1 MRMIPPCDV
10 RGRSLVEVIA
20 EMFIILVLAP
30 AIVCCIVQGITTI
43 AAIALPLVAIVL
55 IAIGVAACFAAVLAS
70 YRGGPRHLGP
80 PPGGGVPMLPP
91 IRRPPG
97 VPGPRE
103 ERREHR
109 GG

>member
-1 MRMIPPCDV
+1 MTPIRDT
-10 RGRSLVEVIA
+10 RGRSLVEVII

-30 AIVCCIVQGITTI
+30 VIVCCIVQGITTI
-43 AAIALPLVAIVL
+43 AAMALPWVAIVL

-70 YRGGPRHLGP
+70 YRGGPRALGP

-91 IRRPPG
+91 VRRPPG
-97 VPGPRE
+97 VLGPRE

-109 GG
+109 RG